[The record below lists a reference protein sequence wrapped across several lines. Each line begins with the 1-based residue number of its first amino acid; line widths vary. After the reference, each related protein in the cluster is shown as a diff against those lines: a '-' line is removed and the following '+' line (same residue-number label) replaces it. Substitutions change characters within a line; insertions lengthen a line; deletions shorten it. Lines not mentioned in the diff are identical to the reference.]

1 LGVTTNLKLPYP
13 ELTDAVDGPS
23 SFDALAQGVEDF
35 FYRRILPAGITRMP
49 VYNWG
54 AGSSFPTGV
63 ATGDTF
69 THQGLGPAL
78 MRWNGSAW
86 RQAETTDVASQTAR
100 LALSTGA
107 NASLLHSGF
116 TVRQVDTNVTY
127 EWDGTGTWNV
137 RNRSLIRSGTGTITI
152 GAAGTFGSVEI
163 AFGATFAQP
172 PNVQL
177 TLISTTGV
185 AYSWQLFC
193 DTTTTTVAEVFAR
206 WTSQTGGAPVAGTL
220 TFNWV
225 AIGTAG

>member
-1 LGVTTNLKLPYP
+1 MGVTTNLKLPYP
-13 ELTDAVDGPS
+13 ELTDAVDGPT
-23 SFDALAQGVEDF
+23 SFDALAQGVEDY
-35 FYRRILPAGITRMP
+35 FYRRILPAGVTRMP

-54 AGSSFPTGV
+54 AGSSFPSG
-63 ATGDTF
+63 AASGDTF
-69 THQGLGPAL
+69 THMGLGPSL
-78 MRWNGSAW
+78 MRWNGAAW
-86 RQAETTDVASQTAR
+86 RQAEPAEVANQTQR

-107 NASLLHSGF
+107 NASLLYSGF
-116 TVRQVDTNVTY
+116 SVHQADTNVTY

-137 RNRSLIRSGTGTITI
+137 RARQLIRTGTGTIAI
-152 GAAGTFGSVEI
+152 GAAGTAGSVEI
-163 AFGATFAQP
+163 NFGATFAQP

-185 AYSWQLFC
+185 AYSWQLWA
-193 DTTTTTVAEVFAR
+193 DSTTTTLVEVIAR